1 MFEIVKFIWFLLRA
15 LLLWEEKRK
24 QWQYLH
30 NTVNPSLVSRVLL
43 TALKSFK
50 KKKKTPKYNGPY
62 KATFGSFRYGVGH
75 NRLI

>member
-1 MFEIVKFIWFLLRA
+1 
-15 LLLWEEKRK
+15 
-24 QWQYLH
+24 LH

-43 TALKSFK
+43 TALKSLK

-62 KATFGSFRYGVGH
+62 KAKFRSFRYGVGH

>member
-1 MFEIVKFIWFLLRA
+1 MFEILKFIWFLLRA
-15 LLLWEEKRK
+15 LLLLLWEEKRK
-24 QWQYLH
+24 LWLYLH

-50 KKKKTPKYNGPY
+50 KKTPKYNGPY
-62 KATFGSFRYGVGH
+62 KAKFRSFRYGVGH